1 MGCPGLKSSYR
12 EKGVLKVAL
21 QKNTKFEGIWQ
32 PTGPFA
38 TLVKALKDA
47 IKTNTEWAKQF
58 QFWYINPTCE
68 LCHATLILIIVDK
81 S

>member
-21 QKNTKFEGIWQ
+21 QKNTKCEGIWQ
-32 PTGPFA
+32 PIGPFA
-38 TLVKALKDA
+38 TLGKALKDA

-58 QFWYINPTCE
+58 WYIKPTYE
-68 LCHATLILIIVDK
+68 LCHATLILIIVDE